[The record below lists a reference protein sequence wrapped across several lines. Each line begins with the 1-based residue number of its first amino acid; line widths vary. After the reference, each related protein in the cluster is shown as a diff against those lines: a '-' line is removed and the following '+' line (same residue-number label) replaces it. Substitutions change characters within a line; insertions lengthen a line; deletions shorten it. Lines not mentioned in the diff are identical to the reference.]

1 MHDRV
6 AVIMGR
12 PALRGRATAQEGE
25 AYAALLL
32 ALPDQQGKLRMNLTV
47 VLPYFTSRKQ
57 CYFKASLLHR
67 FKTSLTQIKGRCRLG
82 IFGQPVNGE
91 RRFKDERRWYVGRP
105 SDGKAGTGLWATP
118 VLE

>member
-25 AYAALLL
+25 VYA

-57 CYFKASLLHR
+57 YSFKASLLHR
-67 FKTSLTQIKGRCRLG
+67 FKTSLTQAKGRYRLG

-91 RRFKDERRWYVGRP
+91 RRFKDERRWYVGMP
-105 SDGKAGTGLWATP
+105 SDGKARTGLWATP